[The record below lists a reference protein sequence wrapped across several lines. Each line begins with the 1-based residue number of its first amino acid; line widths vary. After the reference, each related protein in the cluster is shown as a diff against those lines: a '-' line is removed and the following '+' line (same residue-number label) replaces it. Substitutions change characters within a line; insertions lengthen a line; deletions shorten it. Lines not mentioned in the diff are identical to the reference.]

1 MLIDVIRY
9 RNECVSVLCSAVFG
23 RGSVCLRRSKVEPY
37 TEMWQVMNHSQEFRA
52 SDEDGITSVINANG
66 HFAYFM
72 ESSSIEY
79 YVERRCQLT
88 QVGGLLDNKGY
99 GIGVGPR
106 E

>member
-1 MLIDVIRY
+1 MW
-9 RNECVSVLCSAVFG
+9 
-23 RGSVCLRRSKVEPY
+23 
-37 TEMWQVMNHSQEFRA
+37 TEMVNKTRMFKN
-52 SDEDGITSVINANG
+52 SDKEGIEAVIESNG

-79 YVERRCQLT
+79 YVARRCQLT
-88 QVGGLLDNKGY
+88 QAGGLLDNKGY